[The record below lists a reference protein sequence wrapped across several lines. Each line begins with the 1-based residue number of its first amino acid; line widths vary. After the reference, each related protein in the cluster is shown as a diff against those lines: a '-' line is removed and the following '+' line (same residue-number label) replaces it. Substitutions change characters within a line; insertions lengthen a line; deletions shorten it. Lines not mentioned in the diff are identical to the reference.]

1 MNTIKRDVYV
11 LRNTIKIPIE
21 VTKGTDAISFE
32 FTVRDYN
39 LPATAAAVAYAY
51 RMGMKKPNSTLCDVS
66 GNVISFQPSAN
77 FFEVGMNE
85 LQIRVI
91 NEDKS
96 LISFKEKV
104 KCSDSM
110 GFPDEEEEKQKSLV
124 EQLVA
129 YTGKETAERKE
140 ADATEKSERI
150 AADATEKAERKKEIA
165 VERARIDQMTKLPDG
180 STTGDAEL
188 QDIRVG
194 ADGKIYETAGAAV
207 REQVGSLKED
217 LGNIIT
223 IKTSKQL
230 FDDKIVIDNKI
241 YQAVY
246 HSSGISD
253 YTDQD
258 GWKII
263 GTPLNVI
270 VDKEIKLR
278 TNVNTHFKFICFNA
292 DGKFSVAVETT
303 TDSNV
308 LNSDG
313 TYTVTIPYQ
322 DWDVINYI
330 AFEFLA
336 AGFTEYPI
344 VTYESDYDSNITFF
358 GKVVSVSDNFNVP
371 YLDEEIS
378 KVNKKIVSIE
388 EKISVSDN
396 PCDYTGDEICI
407 FGKGLLIG
415 DSLTEGV
422 FDCNESGSQDGFRHA
437 TMNYP
442 SNLERITGI
451 SFTNKGDAG
460 KTIKAWYE
468 AHKSDDLSGHDFC
481 IIALGVN
488 DVYFNKGRT
497 SDAETY
503 LTNIV
508 NKVKTENNKIP
519 IFIAT
524 IPMIFAGDEGADFEG
539 MSQHIRE
546 FAKSNSL
553 YLVDFRTY
561 FTEFS
566 ADSYTKYGV
575 TYYAHYNAL
584 GYYKLAHAYKSYIS
598 YIISKNIDDF
608 KNAQFVGTN
617 HSWTQHSSN

>member
-1 MNTIKRDVYV
+1 MDKTQQLMVFAIDDKLRTITMPNNGSVFGVSGD
-11 LRNTIKIPIE
+11 IE
-21 VTKGTDAISFE
+21 VNQVEFQMPRYCAGFDMTDFTGRVNYVNPNGDSNYYESEISGTDDTVSFIW
-32 FTVRDYN
+32 
-39 LPATAAAVAYAY
+39 L
-51 RMGMKKPNSTLCDVS
+51 MKPDVTRYS
-66 GNVISFQPSAN
+66 G
-77 FFEVGMNE
+77 
-85 LQIRVI
+85 
-91 NEDKS
+91 D
-96 LISFKEKV
+96 V
-104 KCSDSM
+104 KFSVKLYK
-110 GFPDEEEEKQKSLV
+110 KQ
-124 EQLVA
+124 
-129 YTGKETAERKE
+129 
-140 ADATEKSERI
+140 
-150 AADATEKAERKKEIA
+150 
-165 VERARIDQMTKLPDG
+165 
-180 STTGDAEL
+180 
-188 QDIRVG
+188 
-194 ADGKIYETAGAAV
+194 DGKILKQFNTRSAVGRVLEGFDVIDSVTPEEQETLLHKIEAEIKEEVKAYIDQYAEDKVSEMTQGLPEAV
-207 REQVGSLKED
+207 NSLKED
-217 LGNIIT
+217 IGNIIT
-223 IKTSKQL
+223 TKTSKQL

-246 HSSGISD
+246 HSSGLSD
-253 YTDQD
+253 YVEQE

-263 GTPLNVI
+263 GMPLNI
-270 VDKEIKLR
+270 AMNKAIKLR
-278 TNVNTHFKFICFNA
+278 TNVNTYFKFMCFNA
-292 DGKFSVAVETT
+292 DGKFSVAIEST
-303 TDSNV
+303 TDSTV

-336 AGFTEYPI
+336 TGFTKYPI
-344 VTYESDYDSNITFF
+344 VTYESDYDPNITFF
-358 GKVVSVSDNFNVP
+358 GKVVSLSDNFNVP

-378 KVNKKIVSIE
+378 KVNKKIVNIE
-388 EKISVSDN
+388 EKISPSSN

-442 SNLERITGI
+442 SNLARITGI
-451 SFTNKGDAG
+451 NFTNKGDAG

-488 DVYFNKGRT
+488 DVYFNKGWT

-503 LTNIV
+503 LTNII

-519 IFIAT
+519 IFIVT
-524 IPMIFAGDEGADFEG
+524 IPMFFAGYEGADFEG
-539 MSQHIRE
+539 MSQHIRT
-546 FAKSNSL
+546 FAESNSL

-566 ADSYTKYGV
+566 SDSYTKYGV
-575 TYYAHYNAL
+575 TYYAHHNAL
-584 GYYKLAHAYKSYIS
+584 GYYKIAHAYKSYIS

-608 KNAQFVGTN
+608 KNVQFVGTN
-617 HSWTQHSSN
+617 HSWTQNPSN